1 MVLLVVVDGVP
12 GRPVALLIELDG
24 ALGHVWKLM
33 KMISKQ
39 STTLTRYKNC
49 LSILYLSVFR
59 SKLECQASI
68 FFREKAVSNVA
79 PP

>member
-24 ALGHVWKLM
+24 ALGHIWKLM
-33 KMISKQ
+33 KIISKQ
-39 STTLTRYKNC
+39 STTLTGYNNC
-49 LSILYLSVFR
+49 LSILYLSAFR

-68 FFREKAVSNVA
+68 FSGKDSEYVA